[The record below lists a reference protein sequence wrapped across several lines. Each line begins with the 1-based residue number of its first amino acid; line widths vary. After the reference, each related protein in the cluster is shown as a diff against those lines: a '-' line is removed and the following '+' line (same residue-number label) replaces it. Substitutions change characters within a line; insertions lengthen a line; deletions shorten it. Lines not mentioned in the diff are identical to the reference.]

1 MNIKP
6 ILAIETSGNLCGA
19 AVYFDNSKYFEI
31 IVNYK
36 NSHSGMLLDVIDKTL
51 NYAGV
56 QLKDLECI
64 AISSGPGSF
73 TGLRIGYSAVKGL
86 AFGGLLQIC
95 PVPTFEAIALQ
106 LARVLSDGVDFII
119 ANKVNVEEVYY
130 ARFHIKSNNYIFA
143 ENLQIIDISELPE
156 KSKGYPVFGNAFNKN
171 NEYSAPRPLYVAEW
185 CYLYGAE
192 YKTFNYELLEPN
204 YFKNFIVKES
214 RK

>member
-19 AVYFDNSKYFEI
+19 AVYFDHSKYFEI
-31 IVNYK
+31 IVNFK
-36 NSHSGMLLDVIDKTL
+36 NSHSGMLFDVIDKTL
-51 NYAGV
+51 NFAGI

-64 AISSGPGSF
+64 AVSSGPGSF

-86 AFGGLLQIC
+86 AFGSLLQVC
-95 PVPTFEAIALQ
+95 PVPTFEALALQ
-106 LARVLSDGVDFII
+106 ILRVRIEGGDFII

-143 ENLQIIDISELPE
+143 EKLQIINISELLE
-156 KSKGYPVFGNAFNKN
+156 KSKGYPIFGNAINKD

-185 CYLYGAE
+185 CILYGAE
-192 YKTFNYELLEPN
+192 YKTFNYDLLEPN
-204 YFKNFIVKES
+204 YFKNFIVKEFN
-214 RK
+214 K